1 MPIAPDPLPVA
12 LALPSALPLEQII
25 GEVTADAAVVL
36 ARALCEF
43 QTDELSTRSRM
54 QWGDRVAQLFELW
67 LVHAGQ
73 IDFYAVAG
81 AAAAGPRLLQE
92 RYGRDINARTI
103 TVLIDAVLEIL
114 QQVIRLELN

>member
-73 IDFYAVAG
+73 IDFYAVARARG
-81 AAAAGPRLLQE
+81 TRLLQE